1 MLVLLIFSEELN
13 ERFLFFYSQVCVN
26 YCSSKMNS
34 KTEIP
39 VHLPMYYL
47 SLIPTKIANT
57 VEVSGNEG

>member
-1 MLVLLIFSEELN
+1 
-13 ERFLFFYSQVCVN
+13 
-26 YCSSKMNS
+26 MNS

-57 VEVSGNEG
+57 VEVSCNEG

>member
-1 MLVLLIFSEELN
+1 MKDSFFFIHRCVWLIN
-13 ERFLFFYSQVCVN
+13 VK
-26 YCSSKMNS
+26 YCSGKMNS

-57 VEVSGNEG
+57 VEVSSNEG